1 LKHIAEDTSFLPF
14 DRCTYEKCWVRY
26 YIISY
31 LANYPDSA
39 DTEDGVQ
46 WWLWDQWIKNMGP
59 KIQTIMND
67 LVDEGFVLKFKAK
80 DSQVH
85 YRINDEKYEE
95 IQSLLNE
102 GLN

>member
-1 LKHIAEDTSFLPF
+1 MNQDQ
-14 DRCTYEKCWVRY
+14 CTYEKCWVRN

-31 LANYPDSA
+31 LANYPESA

-59 KIQTIMND
+59 KIQTVIND
-67 LVDEGFVLKFKAK
+67 LVNEGLILKSKTI

-85 YRINDEKYEE
+85 YRINRDKYEE
-95 IQSLLNE
+95 IKSLFGEVLK
-102 GLN
+102 